1 MWEIKFKKSVQKDL
15 RGLSKSTLLDIK
27 KLLMERVAADPKAL
41 GKPARGRGYP
51 FWIYRKGEYR
61 IICYIYDDDRTVL
74 VLRVGH
80 RSKVYKSFPPPPGD

>member
-15 RGLSKSTLLDIK
+15 RRLSKNTLLDIK

-51 FWIYRKGEYR
+51 FWIYRMGDHR
-61 IICYIYDDDRTVL
+61 IICYLYDNDQSVL

-80 RSKVYKSFPPPPGD
+80 RSKIYKDFPPIPED